1 MSTPSYTNKMKKA
14 VQMLF
19 FRRHRQPGV
28 KGWEL
33 KRSLGRDYMKVIQ
46 ILNNRLRD
54 MGMKVKTVYEDQ
66 TNREKPTREQ
76 LEKARFF
83 VTVSDPS
90 AIDTLSGW
98 RVDDIAALTAAVAYI
113 NSKQGKAPRKE
124 VEKLLKEKLPNWR
137 VEKTLNMYIR
147 RGYLDEDEDKI
158 LFLGWR
164 SRAEIDQKLL
174 STLLLKQ
181 PTE

>member
-1 MSTPSYTNKMKKA
+1 MSTQSYTRKMKKA

-33 KRSLGRDYMKVIQ
+33 KKSLGGDYMKVIQ

-54 MGMKVKTVYEDQ
+54 MGMQVKTVYEDQ
-66 TNREKPTREQ
+66 AVEGKPTREQ

-83 VTVSDPS
+83 VAFNDPS
-90 AIDTLSGW
+90 AVDTLSGW
-98 RVDDIAALTAAVAYI
+98 RVDDIAVLTAAVAYI
-113 NSKQGKAPRKE
+113 NSKQGKVPRKE
-124 VEKLLKEKLPNWR
+124 VEKLLKEKFPKWQIER
-137 VEKTLNMYIR
+137 TLDRYMR
-147 RGYLDEDEDKI
+147 RGYLDEDEDKM